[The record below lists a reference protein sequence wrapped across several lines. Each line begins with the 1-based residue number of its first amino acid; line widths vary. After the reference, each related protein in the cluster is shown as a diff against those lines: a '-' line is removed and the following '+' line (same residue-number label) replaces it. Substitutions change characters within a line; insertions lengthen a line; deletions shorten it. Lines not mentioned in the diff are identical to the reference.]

1 MKQIIALFI
10 ILSTFT
16 ASYAQPCIISG
27 QVKNIKDTAI
37 VVNLLYAGAHYRNQ
51 FVKLPLSRKGEFK
64 QQVDLPY
71 PIFALLKYNGY
82 ERRLL
87 LSPGRNLN
95 IVMDAEMNRDNITLS
110 GTAAKENMLLHRLKI
125 GDIPFFMQSNGED
138 NAYAT
143 MPLDSLQANVLS
155 VLKKDA
161 LRVDKQIAGAGIPL
175 NLQQI
180 LATEYRYVNQCY
192 LYDLAQ
198 NYMRWAKNKDQ
209 EAFLDKV
216 MDFEPLPDSAALVS
230 CLYANMMLDNHNRH
244 QLNNAG
250 KAFKTDPE
258 AAKRTI
264 EQLLQMPFAE
274 INKQVEEYGERYI
287 LSWLYAKHNL
297 PVNMHDK
304 ILFNRIIESCDNKL
318 YATAK
323 IFEDTLQRYF
333 PNSHY
338 LAMAKPEVAK
348 LKLLLEQQKRNEKIV
363 IHSGKKIR
371 SLKELAGSYKGKV
384 VYLDIWGTWCG
395 PCREEMS
402 HAPGLKK
409 RYAGKD
415 IVFVYLDMDDDNKE
429 AVWKEMAYL
438 YELEGEHYRLN
449 NEEIQSCW
457 KEIENEGGVTNR
469 YPTYVLFDRDGKMV
483 KANAERP
490 GSREKLYKQLDEVL

>member
-1 MKQIIALFI
+1 MKQIITLFI
-10 ILSTFT
+10 ILFSFA

-27 QVKNIKDTAI
+27 QVVNKKDTVI

-51 FVKLPLSRKGEFK
+51 FVELPLSEEGEFK

-71 PIFALLKYNGY
+71 PIFALLKYNGF
-82 ERRLL
+82 ERMLL

-95 IVMDAEMNRDNITLS
+95 IVLDAEKNQDNMFLS
-110 GTAAKENMLLHRLKI
+110 GTAAKENILLHRLKI
-125 GDIPFFMQSNGED
+125 GDIPFFMQGSGED
-138 NAYAT
+138 NVYAT
-143 MPLDSLQANVLS
+143 MPLDSLQEHVLS
-155 VLKKDA
+155 VLKNDA
-161 LRVDKQIAGAGIPL
+161 LRAEQQIGKAGIPQ

-198 NYMRWAKNKDQ
+198 NHMRWAKNKDQ
-209 EAFLDKV
+209 EGFLDKV
-216 MDFEPLPDSAALVS
+216 MGFEPLPDSTALVN
-230 CLYANMMLDNHNRH
+230 CLYANMMLDNYNRH
-244 QLNNAG
+244 QLNKAG
-250 KAFKTDPE
+250 KAFKTNPE

-264 EQLLQMPFAE
+264 EQLLQMPFEE
-274 INKQVEEYGERYI
+274 INKQAEEYGERYI
-287 LSWLYAKHNL
+287 LSWLYAKQNL
-297 PVNMHDK
+297 PVNLQDK

-318 YATAK
+318 YSTAK

-338 LAMAKPEVAK
+338 LVMAKPEVAK
-348 LKLLLEQQKRNEKIV
+348 LKLVLEQQKRNEKIV
-363 IHSGKKIR
+363 IHSGKKVR
-371 SLKELAGSYKGKV
+371 SLKELAGLYKGKV

-395 PCREEMS
+395 PCREEMGYV
-402 HAPGLKK
+402 PELKK

-415 IVFVYLDMDDDNKE
+415 IVFVYIDMDDDNKE
-429 AVWKEMAYL
+429 AMWKEMAYL

-449 NEEIQSCW
+449 NDEIQNCW

-469 YPTYVLFDRDGKMV
+469 YPTYGLFDRNGKMV

-490 GSREKLYKQLDEVL
+490 GSREKLYRQLDEVL